1 MVSKRHAFGIKS
13 DVKDNIH
20 YIDDVTVAYPVGR
33 NVVIYNTQSNTQKFI
48 TGAEKTD
55 AITAMAL
62 SPNKKYIAVAESGEN
77 PVVAIYDTTTR
88 KRRKV
93 LSIPDLGSKEF
104 VSLAFSSIDGRHL
117 ATQGGYPEWNMVYWN
132 WERSKALSMVSV
144 APDKQANGQDKS
156 LVTQCS
162 INPRDPQHI
171 CVSGNGLFKF
181 FRYADG
187 QLKQAPGGMG
197 KRDPQNFLA
206 HVWLPPDDR
215 IVVSTDNGDLLLVE
229 NSEFKCILPL
239 SPSDGLSID
248 SMISYSKGFI
258 CGGDMSLV
266 SIFEKSDDKEL
277 YRKMKTMKVDS
288 KKDETGMES
297 DSMKV
302 KSFALSQQEEYLC
315 LTSSNNQ
322 IYLLNLSNA
331 DFSKAEDAI
340 FEPLAQPFHSQGIT
354 GLDTCIRKPLVATC
368 SKDKTIR
375 IWNYVDHSVDI
386 IKQFPTEGNSIA
398 MHPSGLH
405 VLVGFSDKLRFM
417 NLYGDDIR
425 EFKNFP
431 IRSCPECKFSN
442 GGQYFA
448 AVHGNIIHVYSTYT
462 CDTIGHLRG
471 HNAKVR
477 CLYWLADDTRLV
489 SVGMDGAVYDWNL
502 KECRK
507 ENDNVMKSI
516 SYTSVVADG
525 KNVWAVGSDK
535 KLREMELASLTAI
548 RDFDTGDYPLTT
560 LAMAHSHRI
569 LFGGS
574 DDGSV
579 RAYAFPLEGGV
590 QEQTLA
596 HSAAISRLALTFD
609 ESTLFTVGDDCSLYV
624 YDVKDKDGRSAKR
637 EVTFAEEILISKSD
651 LEEKNAVINELR
663 TKVEELKLDMDYQ
676 QRRREIKHEEK
687 IKEMTD
693 QFKEEMEQR
702 AQKYEGLL
710 ALKNEQDINFTEIRR
725 DMTEKHR
732 GETTKMEMDY
742 QAQQQASEEQVAK
755 LKRDLEAQK
764 RDFMNQLGNK
774 DSQMEKTRKEME
786 ENFQEALA
794 VEKEMNES
802 LRQEQKDLGR
812 EHEEI
817 RRQLEIDTDQ
827 EIEEIKEKYENKL
840 QSEREAFLRLKGE
853 NGIMRKK
860 FNTLQKDISDKNE
873 EINGLFETQ
882 SSLDQ
887 KIKGLEK
894 DIEALKNEI
903 KERDETIGDKEKRIY
918 DLKKK
923 NQELEKFKF
932 VLDYKIR
939 ELKSQI
945 EPRQDEIAQAKQKI
959 KEMDSE
965 LERYHQNNL
974 SLVLTINDLK
984 LKIDGQQKEI
994 HQLSNKLKDA
1004 ETYKTRIRTDLSE
1017 LANII
1022 QDPKALKEAVKKLY
1036 QKHVKER
1043 VRDAQEME
1051 EDLQKEYNRQ
1061 RDYLEKTVE
1070 SLKRKL
1076 VKDADSHKTDTNRI
1090 MNENVILI
1098 KEINE
1103 LRREIKMLKSQA
1115 LAKKGDSDV
1124 LGTSIGSARADDAH
1138 REIEMQ
1144 RMEIQRLRQRIDDL
1158 ERQLYARG
1166 RPVSSEKL
1174 PPMEGFDGTLTSGS
1188 ARRTPPAPGSGGNT
1202 PSARGVTPPQMPH
1215 PPAIPEPPGSA

>member
-1 MVSKRHAFGIKS
+1 MDPLRMLSKRHAFGVKA

-20 YIDDVTVAYPVGR
+20 YIDDTTVAFPVGR

-48 TGAEKTD
+48 PGAEKTD

-77 PVVAIYDTTTR
+77 PAVAIYDTTTR

-93 LSIPDLGSKEF
+93 LNVPDLASREF
-104 VSLAFSSIDGRHL
+104 VCLAFSSDGRHL
-117 ATQGGYPEWNMVYWN
+117 ATQGGYPEWNLVYWN
-132 WERSKALSMVSV
+132 WERSKALSMVQV
-144 APDKQANGQDKS
+144 APEKQGAQDKQ
-156 LVTQCS
+156 LITQCS

-171 CVSGNGLFKF
+171 CVTGNGLFKF
-181 FRYADG
+181 FRYSDG
-187 QLKQAPGGMG
+187 QLKLAPGGLG
-197 KRDPQNFLA
+197 KRDPQNFLC

-215 IVVSTDNGDLLLVE
+215 IVVSTDNGDLLLIE
-229 NSEFKCILPL
+229 NSEFKCTLPL
-239 SPSDGLSID
+239 SPSDTLSID
-248 SMISYSKGFI
+248 TIVAYSKGFI
-258 CGGDMSLV
+258 CGGDMGLV

-277 YRKMKTMKVDS
+277 YRKVKTMKVDQR
-288 KKDETGMES
+288 KEAETGIEN
-297 DSMKV
+297 DSMKI
-302 KSFALSQQEEYLC
+302 KSFSLTQQEEYLALC
-315 LTSSNNQ
+315 TSNNQ
-322 IYLLNLSNA
+322 LFVLNLSNA

-340 FEPLAQPFHSQGIT
+340 FEPLAQQFHSAPIT
-354 GLDTCIRKPLVATC
+354 GLSTCIRKPLVATC

-375 IWNYVDHSVDI
+375 IWNYIDHTLEI
-386 IKQFPTEGNSIA
+386 IKSFPTEANSIA

-425 EFKNFP
+425 EFKSFP
-431 IRSCPECKFSN
+431 IRACPECKFSN

-448 AVHGNIIHVYSTYT
+448 AVHGNIIHIYNTYT

-477 CLYWLADDTRLV
+477 CIHWQADDTRLV
-489 SVGMDGAVYDWNL
+489 SVGMDGAVHDWVV

-507 ENDNVMKSI
+507 ENDNVQKSI
-516 SYTSVVADG
+516 NYTAVVADS
-525 KNVWAVGSDK
+525 KNVWAVGSDR
-535 KLREMELASLTAI
+535 KLRELDASSLHPI
-548 RDFDTGDYPLTT
+548 QDYDTGDYPLTT
-560 LAMAHSHRI
+560 LALAQTHRM

-579 RAYAFPLEGGV
+579 RVYTFPLQAGV
-590 QEQTLA
+590 QEQSLA
-596 HSAAISRLALTFD
+596 HAAPISRIALTFD
-609 ESTLFTVGDDCSLYV
+609 ETVLFTAGEDCTLYV
-624 YDVKDKDGRSAKR
+624 YDVKDKDGRSTRR
-637 EVTFAEEILISKSD
+637 EVTFAEEILISKAD
-651 LEEKNAVINELR
+651 LEEKNTSISELKA
-663 TKVEELKLDMDYQ
+663 KVEELKLDMDYQ

-687 IKEMTD
+687 IKELTD
-693 QFKEEMEQR
+693 AFKEEMEKL
-702 AQKYEGLL
+702 AQKHDQLL
-710 ALKNEQDINFTEIRR
+710 ALKNEQEINFAEIRR
-725 DMTEKHR
+725 DITEKHR
-732 GETTKMEMDY
+732 AETGKLEIDY
-742 QAQQQASEEQVAK
+742 QAQIQASEEQIAK
-755 LKRDLEAQK
+755 LKKELEAMK
-764 RDFMNQLGNK
+764 KDFLAQLTEK
-774 DSQMEKTRKEME
+774 DLAMDKLKKEME
-786 ENFQEALA
+786 ENHQEALSM
-794 VEKEMNES
+794 EKEMNEA
-802 LRQEQKDLGR
+802 LRVEQKELVR

-817 RRQLEIDTDQ
+817 RRQLDEDIDL
-827 EIEEIKEKYENKL
+827 EIEDIKEKYEKRL
-840 QSEREAFLRLKGE
+840 QAEREQFLHLKGE

-860 FNTLQKDISDKNE
+860 FNSLQKDILEKKE
-873 EINGLFETQ
+873 EIQTLFDTQ
-882 SSLDQ
+882 KQLDN

-945 EPRQDEIAQAKQKI
+945 EPRQEEITQAKLKI
-959 KEMDSE
+959 KEMDGE

-984 LKIDGQQKEI
+984 LKIEGQQKEI
-994 HQLSNKLKDA
+994 HNLSNKLKDA
-1004 ETYKTRIRTDLSE
+1004 ETYKTRIRNDLAE

-1036 QKHVKER
+1036 QKHVREK
-1043 VRDAQEME
+1043 VSNAQEME

-1076 VKDADSHKTDTNRI
+1076 VKDADGHKQDTNRI

-1098 KEINE
+1098 REINE
-1103 LRREIKMLKSQA
+1103 LRREIKMLRSATQV
-1115 LAKKGDSDV
+1115 AKLEKDP
-1124 LGTSIGSARADDAH
+1124 TSGSVSSAREEGQ

-1144 RMEIQRLRQRIDDL
+1144 RLEIHRLRQRVDEL
-1158 ERQLYARG
+1158 ERQLHARG
-1166 RPVSSEKL
+1166 RPTSSERL
-1174 PPMEGFDGTLTSGS
+1174 PPMEGFESGAPVTIPS
-1188 ARRTPPAPGSGGNT
+1188 VLSPKPPSQ
-1202 PSARGVTPPQMPH
+1202 PPL
-1215 PPAIPEPPGSA
+1215 

>member
-1 MVSKRHAFGIKS
+1 MVSKRHAFGIKA

-20 YIDDVTVAYPVGR
+20 YIDDTTVAYPVGR
-33 NVVIYNTQSNTQKFI
+33 NVVIYNTQSNIQKFI
-48 TGAEKTD
+48 QGAEKTD

-62 SPNKKYIAVAESGEN
+62 SPNKKYLAVAESGEN
-77 PVVAIYDTTTR
+77 PCIAIYDTTTR

-93 LSIPDLGSKEF
+93 LSIPDLNSREY

-117 ATQGGYPEWNMVYWN
+117 ATQGGYPDWNLVYWN

-144 APDKQANGQDKS
+144 APDKQSNGQDKS
-156 LVTQCS
+156 LINQCS

-171 CVSGNGLFKF
+171 CVSGNGIFKF

-197 KRDPQNFLA
+197 KRDPQNFLS
-206 HVWLPPDDR
+206 HIWLPPDDR
-215 IVVSTDNGDLLLVE
+215 IVVSSDNGDLLLVE
-229 NSEFKCILPL
+229 NSEFKCVLPL

-277 YRKMKTMKVDS
+277 YRKMKTMKVDHR
-288 KKDETGMES
+288 KDSETGIES
-297 DSMKV
+297 DTMKI

-322 IYLLNLSNA
+322 IFLLNLSNA
-331 DFSKAEDAI
+331 DFSKADDAI
-340 FEPLAQPFHSQGIT
+340 FEPLAQPFHSAAVS

-375 IWNYVDHSVDI
+375 IWNYIDHSVEI
-386 IKQFPTEGNSIA
+386 IKTFPTEGNSIA

-405 VLVGFSDKLRFM
+405 ILVGFSDKLRFM

-448 AVHGNIIHVYSTYT
+448 AVHGNIIHIYSTYT

-471 HNAKVR
+471 HNGKVR

-525 KNVWAVGSDK
+525 KNLWAVGSDR
-535 KLREMELASLTAI
+535 KLREMELSSLTMI
-548 RDFDTGDYPLTT
+548 QELDTGDYPLTT
-560 LAMAHSHRI
+560 LALATNHRM

-579 RAYAFPLEGGV
+579 RVYTFPLQGGV
-590 QEQTLA
+590 QEHSLA
-596 HSAAISRLALTFD
+596 HAAPITRLALTFD
-609 ESTLFTVGDDCSLYV
+609 ESVLFTVGDDCTLYV

-651 LEEKNAVINELR
+651 LEEKNATINELR

-687 IKEMTD
+687 IKELTD
-693 QFKEEMEQR
+693 QFKEELEHQT
-702 AQKYEGLL
+702 AKYEQLL

-732 GETTKMEMDY
+732 GETSKLEMDY
-742 QAQQQASEEQVAK
+742 QAQIQASEEQITK
-755 LKRDLEAQK
+755 LKRDLDSQK
-764 RDFMNQLGNK
+764 KDFQNQLNGK
-774 DSQMEKTRKEME
+774 DTAMEKAKKEME

-802 LRQEQKDLGR
+802 LRHEQKDLTR

-817 RRQLEIDTDQ
+817 RKQLEIDTDI
-827 EIEEIKEKYENKL
+827 EIEEIKEKYENRL
-840 QSEREAFLRLKGE
+840 QNERDSFLRLKGE

-860 FNTLQKDISDKNE
+860 FNTLQKDIHDKNE
-873 EINGLFETQ
+873 EINGLFGTQ
-882 SSLDQ
+882 SELDQ

-994 HQLSNKLKDA
+994 HNLSNKLKDA

-1022 QDPKALKEAVKKLY
+1022 QDPKSLKESVKKLY
-1036 QKHVKER
+1036 QKHVKEK
-1043 VRDAQEME
+1043 VRDTQEME

-1076 VKDADSHKTDTNRI
+1076 VKDADSHKSDTNRI
-1090 MNENVILI
+1090 MNENVVLI

-1103 LRREIKMLKSQA
+1103 LRREIKMLKSAAQA
-1115 LAKKGDSDV
+1115 KTEKEG
-1124 LGTSIGSARADDAH
+1124 LGGSIGSARTEDAQ

-1158 ERQLYARG
+1158 ERQLFARG
-1166 RPVSSEKL
+1166 RPVSHEKL
-1174 PPMEGFDGTLTSGS
+1174 PPMEGFDGPGVSPPGS
-1188 ARRTPPAPGSGGNT
+1188 AGSGGFGG
-1202 PSARGVTPPQMPH
+1202 RVVTPPQMPH
-1215 PPAIPEPPGSA
+1215 PPVSVQPPPDPAAPVAD